1 MNGAGV
7 QANRVADRRALRYDC
22 PVRLAQ
28 RIEKLPPYLFADISR
43 RIAAKRAEGVDV
55 ISFGIGDP
63 DLPTPDHI
71 LASLAEASRE
81 PANHRYPES
90 EGLPE
95 LRQAVARWYGRRFDV
110 DLDPATE
117 VLPLIGSKEGIG
129 HIAVCFIDPG
139 DIALV
144 PDPGYPV
151 YGVGTLLAGGE
162 PYYLPLTEEN
172 DFLPDLDAVPE
183 KIAKRAKV
191 LWLNYPNNPT
201 GAVADL
207 DFFERAVAFA
217 KKHDLAVLHDGPYS
231 EVAFDGYKPVSFL
244 QADGAK
250 DVGIEFH
257 SLSKSYN
264 MTGWRIGMAVGNA
277 QIINALM
284 RVKSNLDSGIPQAIQ
299 QMAITALDG
308 PQTVIAEH
316 NAIYEKRRDRLVA
329 ALTKMGLR
337 LRAPKA
343 SLYLWARVP
352 DGSTSVSYATRLLD
366 EAGVVVTPGIGYGPT
381 GEGYVRLS
389 LTIPDDRLEE
399 GLKRM
404 EALAAGPET
413 AGQGLPL

>member
-1 MNGAGV
+1 M
-7 QANRVADRRALRYDC
+7 RVT
-22 PVRLAQ
+22 VRFAQ
-28 RIEKLPPYLFADISR
+28 RVDNLPPYLFADISR

-63 DLPTPDHI
+63 DLPTPDH
-71 LASLAEASRE
+71 LLDVLAEASRD

-95 LRQAVARWYGRRFDV
+95 LHDAIARWYSKRFGV
-110 DLDPATE
+110 EVNPKTE

-129 HIAVCFIDPG
+129 HVAMCFINPG
-139 DIALV
+139 DVALV

-151 YGVGTLLAGGE
+151 YGVGTLLMGGE

-172 DFLPDLDAVPE
+172 EFLPDLDAVPE
-183 KIAKRAKV
+183 KIAMKAKV

-207 DFFERAVAFA
+207 DFFNRAIAFA
-217 KKHDLAVLHDGPYS
+217 RKYDLAILHDGPYS
-231 EVAFDGYKPVSFL
+231 EVAFDEYVPVSFL

-250 DVGIEFH
+250 EVGVEFH

-277 QIINALM
+277 AIIDSLM

-299 QMAITALDG
+299 KMAIAALDG
-308 PQTVIAEH
+308 PQDVIPEH
-316 NAIYEKRRDRLVA
+316 NAIYQKRRDRLVA
-329 ALTKMGLR
+329 ALTKLGLH

-352 DGSTSVSYATRLLD
+352 EGVTSVQFATRLLD
-366 EAGVVVTPGIGYGPT
+366 EVGVVVTPGIGYGPT

-389 LTIPDDRLEE
+389 LTIPDAQLEE
-399 GLKRM
+399 GVRRM
-404 EALAAGPET
+404 ESLAGSWK
-413 AGQGLPL
+413 

>member
-1 MNGAGV
+1 MN
-7 QANRVADRRALRYDC
+7 
-22 PVRLAQ
+22 LAK
-28 RIEKLPPYLFADISR
+28 RIESLPPYLFAEISR
-43 RIAAKRAEGVDV
+43 KVSEKRAQGVDV

-63 DLPTPDHI
+63 DLPTPDY
-71 LASLAEASRE
+71 LLDTLAEASRD

-95 LRQAVARWYGRRFDV
+95 LREAIARWYSRRFAV
-110 DLDPATE
+110 DLDPKTE
-117 VLPLIGSKEGIG
+117 ILPLIGSKEGIG
-129 HIAVCFIDPG
+129 HIALCFLDPG

-151 YGVGTLLAGGE
+151 YSVGTLLAGGE
-162 PYYLPLTEEN
+162 PYFLPLTEEN
-172 DFLPDLDAVPE
+172 DFLPDLDSIPE
-183 KIAKRAKV
+183 EVCRRAKV

-217 KKHDLAVLHDGPYS
+217 KKHGIAILHDGPYS
-231 EVAFDGYKPVSFL
+231 EVAYGGYRPASFL

-250 DVGIEFH
+250 EVGIEFH

-264 MTGWRIGMAVGNA
+264 MTGWRIGMAAGNP
-277 QIINALM
+277 QIIDALM

-299 QMAITALDG
+299 RMAIAALDG
-308 PQTVIAEH
+308 PQDVIEEH
-316 NAIYEKRRDRLVA
+316 NSIYERRRDRLVS
-329 ALTKMGLR
+329 ALTKLGLR
-337 LRAPKA
+337 LRTPQA

-352 DGSTSVSYATRLLD
+352 EGMTSVQFATRLLD

-389 LTIPDDRLEE
+389 VTIPDDRLEE
-399 GLKRM
+399 GVRRM
-404 EALAAGPET
+404 EALAGAWRRS
-413 AGQGLPL
+413 